1 MNFLEALSISS
12 QPFEVQNSMC
22 AAKFDSL
29 NITDTT
35 LRDAHQS
42 LIATRLRTE
51 DMLPLARAIDQAGFF
66 SVEAWGGATFD
77 SCIRFLN
84 DDPWDR
90 LRMLKAEL
98 KHTPIQMLLRG
109 QNLVGYR
116 HYPDDVVEK
125 FVEASA
131 RNGVDI
137 FRVFDALNDIR
148 NMKKAME
155 EVKNVGGHL
164 QGAISYTTS
173 PVHSVATFIDM
184 AQELYTLGCDSICI
198 KDMAGLIM
206 PHDARDLIAGIK
218 KTADVKVCLHSHCTS
233 GVAPLSYQA
242 AIDAGVDILD
252 TAMSPFAFGTSQPPT
267 ESIVASVLGTPRDT
281 GIDLITLRNVRN
293 ICREMREKYEP
304 LFSAITDRVDSDV
317 LIYQLPGGMISNL
330 VSQLKEQNALDRL
343 DDVFHEVP
351 RVRKDL
357 GYPPLVT
364 PTSQIV
370 GTQAVF
376 NVLMDGERYRN
387 VTREVK
393 DYVLGLYGRSPAP
406 ISPEVRALI
415 VGDEEPVTV
424 RPADLL
430 EPIYE
435 QMRAQAVE
443 QGLVTRD
450 EDVLTYILYPSIAP
464 SFLRGERQAEVIPEA
479 AAPAG
484 PVGVADFPRSME
496 VEVDGEIFSVRIVT
510 VEGDSVGASVC
521 TPSAKERIPRG
532 EVAGGVKSNMQGMV
546 LKVMFPRGSTVKK
559 GDTLIVLEAMKMEN
573 PIRSPRDGTVSEIF
587 VDAGDVVQNGDVL
600 MVIE

>member
-1 MNFLEALSISS
+1 
-12 QPFEVQNSMC
+12 
-22 AAKFDSL
+22 
-29 NITDTT
+29 
-35 LRDAHQS
+35 
-42 LIATRLRTE
+42 
-51 DMLPLARAIDQAGFF
+51 
-66 SVEAWGGATFD
+66 
-77 SCIRFLN
+77 
-84 DDPWDR
+84 
-90 LRMLKAEL
+90 MLKAEL
-98 KHTPIQMLLRG
+98 KRTPIQMLLRG

-131 RNGVDI
+131 HNGVNV

-155 EVKNVGGHL
+155 EVRNVGAHL

-184 AQELYTLGCDSICI
+184 AQELYSLGCDSICI

-206 PHDARDLIAGIK
+206 PHDARDLISGIK
-218 KTADVKVCLHSHCTS
+218 KTADIKVCLHSHCTS

-242 AIDAGVDILD
+242 AIDAGVEILD
-252 TAMSPFAFGTSQPPT
+252 TAMSPFALGTSQPPT
-267 ESIVASVLGTPRDT
+267 ESVVASVIGTPRDT
-281 GIDLITLRNVRN
+281 GIDLIALREVRN

-304 LFSAITDRVDSDV
+304 LFNAIANRVDSDV

-330 VSQLKEQNALDRL
+330 VSQLKEQDALDRL
-343 DDVFHEVP
+343 DEVFHEIP

-387 VTREVK
+387 VTKEVK

-406 ISPEVRALI
+406 ISPEVRKLI
-415 VGDEEPVTV
+415 IGDEEPVTV

-430 EPIYE
+430 APVYE
-435 QMRAQAVE
+435 QMREQALE
-443 QGLVTRD
+443 QGLVTRE
-450 EDVLTYILYPSIAP
+450 EDVLTYILYPSVAP
-464 SFLRGERQAEVIPEA
+464 SFLRGERQAEVIPK
-479 AAPAG
+479 
-484 PVGVADFPRSME
+484 PVAESARMAEIPSAME

-510 VEGDSVGASVC
+510 VEGNSVAAPAA
-521 TPSAKERIPRG
+521 TPSAKGRIPRG
-532 EVAGGVKSNMQGMV
+532 DVAGGVKSNMQGMV
-546 LKVMFPRGSTVKK
+546 LQVLTQRGSAVKK

-573 PIRSPRDGTVSEIF
+573 PIRSPRDGTVKEIF

>member
-1 MNFLEALSISS
+1 
-12 QPFEVQNSMC
+12 MC
-22 AAKFDSL
+22 AAKLDSL

-51 DMLPLARAIDQAGFF
+51 DMLPLARAIDDVGFF

-84 DDPWDR
+84 DDPWER
-90 LRMLKAEL
+90 LRVLKAEL
-98 KHTPIQMLLRG
+98 RRTPIQMLLRG

-155 EVKNVGGHL
+155 EVKNVGAHL

-173 PVHSVATFIDM
+173 PVHSVATFVEM
-184 AQELYTLGCDSICI
+184 AEELYTLGCDSICI

-206 PHDARDLIAGIK
+206 PHDARDLITGIK
-218 KTADVKVCLHSHCTS
+218 KTADVRVCLHSHCTS

-252 TAMSPFAFGTSQPPT
+252 TAMSPFALGTSQPPT
-267 ESIVASVLGTPRDT
+267 ESVVASVAGTARDT
-281 GIDLITLRNVRN
+281 GIDLLPLRKVRN
-293 ICREMREKYEP
+293 ICRDMRGKYEP
-304 LFSAITDRVDSDV
+304 LFNSIADRVDSDV

-330 VSQLKEQNALDRL
+330 VSQLKEQDALDRL
-343 DDVFHEVP
+343 DEVLREIP
-351 RVRKDL
+351 RVREDL

-387 VTREVK
+387 VTKEVK
-393 DYVLGLYGRSPAP
+393 DYVRGLYGRSPAP
-406 ISPEVRALI
+406 ISPEIRRTI
-415 VGDEEPVTV
+415 IGDEEPVTV

-435 QMRAQAVE
+435 QMKKEAGE

-450 EDVLTYILYPSIAP
+450 EDVLTYILYPSVAP
-464 SFLRGERQAEVIPEA
+464 SFLRGERQPEAIPEKA
-479 AAPAG
+479 AAGPAG
-484 PVGVADFPRSME
+484 VAEIPRSME
-496 VEVDGEIFSVRIVT
+496 VEVDGEIFSVRIIT
-510 VEGDSVGASVC
+510 VEGGSVAA
-521 TPSAKERIPRG
+521 PSAAAASAGAPRG
-532 EVAGGVKSNMQGMV
+532 DVAGGVKSNMQGMV
-546 LKVMFPRGSTVKK
+546 LKVMAQRGSAVKK

-573 PIRSPRDGTVSEIF
+573 PIPSPRDGTVSEIF